1 MSKKIL
7 LSAVL
12 TASLFSFAN
21 AKDISGFS
29 HPEGS
34 LITKDAIYISNLGA
48 KLDPMAKDKDGFI
61 SKLDKNG
68 KLVEAKFISSNL
80 NAPKGMAN
88 VGDTLIVLDIDR
100 ILAFDLKSKK
110 ELFVVDVKGGIFL
123 NDIALLDDN
132 TAFISDTG
140 TGIVHKFDIKSKK
153 LENFV
158 SLNKEFMGP
167 NGLLLSKD
175 KKTLYTVTYDAAG
188 KEKGRLVSINLADK
202 SQKSLTEPIGALDGI
217 VYAKNGDILFSSWE
231 DGKNGTLYRYD
242 NKGKLSK
249 EKPSN
254 MGGPADMSTDG
265 TTLYIPKMIESKVL
279 KIKLP

>member
-34 LITKDAIYISNLGA
+34 LITKDAVYISNLGA

-100 ILAFDLKSKK
+100 ILAFD
-110 ELFVVDVKGGIFL
+110 
-123 NDIALLDDN
+123 
-132 TAFISDTG
+132 
-140 TGIVHKFDIKSKK
+140 
-153 LENFV
+153 
-158 SLNKEFMGP
+158 FM
-167 NGLLLSKD
+167 N
-175 KKTLYTVTYDAAG
+175 
-188 KEKGRLVSINLADK
+188 R
-202 SQKSLTEPIGALDGI
+202 
-217 VYAKNGDILFSSWE
+217 
-231 DGKNGTLYRYD
+231 
-242 NKGKLSK
+242 
-249 EKPSN
+249 
-254 MGGPADMSTDG
+254 
-265 TTLYIPKMIESKVL
+265 
-279 KIKLP
+279 